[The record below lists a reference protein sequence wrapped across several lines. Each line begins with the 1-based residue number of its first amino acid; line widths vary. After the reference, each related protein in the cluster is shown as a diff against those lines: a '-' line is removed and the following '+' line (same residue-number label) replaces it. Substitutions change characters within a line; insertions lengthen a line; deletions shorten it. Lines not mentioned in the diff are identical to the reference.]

1 MIFRRVLIKQNK
13 KVVKKKINKSKF
25 TVVRSFKKH
34 KLKKKWRFWRTFK
47 FFFLKNKTLRFFS
60 KIKWFF
66 NQKRILWHH
75 LSTVYGKK
83 IKYLA
88 FKKISKKIAFGSF
101 FFFTLA
107 FFELRLNILIVRMRF
122 AGKLLM
128 ANEFINNGSV
138 LVNNK
143 KRSIHYLTRV
153 NDVVQKQLQKGGLK
167 KLKILKRR
175 KWKAYIWRKWKKKKK
190 WSKERKSPYLRRQA
204 LYLNFIE
211 LNYRILSG
219 IIIRKPMLGEILLV
233 SQKKLIASTML
244 KKLYY
249 LY

>member
-1 MIFRRVLIKQNK
+1 MLFRRGLIKQNK
-13 KVVKKKINKSKF
+13 KFIKKKINKSKI
-25 TVVRSFKKH
+25 TPVRFFKKQ

-83 IKYLA
+83 IKSLV
-88 FKKISKKIAFGSF
+88 FKKVSKKIAFGSF

-107 FFELRLNILIVRMRF
+107 FLELRLNILIVRMRF
-122 AGKLLM
+122 AGKLLI
-128 ANEFINNGSV
+128 ANEVINNGSI

-143 KRSIHYLTRV
+143 KRAIHYLTRV
-153 NDVVQKQLQKGGLK
+153 NDVVQKLIPRGSSK

-175 KWKAYIWRKWKKKKK
+175 KWKAYIWRRWKKK
-190 WSKERKSPYLRRQA
+190 WRRGRKSTYLRRQV

-211 LNYRILSG
+211 LNYMRS
-219 IIIRKPMLGEILLV
+219 
-233 SQKKLIASTML
+233 
-244 KKLYY
+244 Y
-249 LY
+249 

>member
-1 MIFRRVLIKQNK
+1 MIFRRGLIKQNK
-13 KVVKKKINKSKF
+13 KIVNKKIKKSKF
-25 TVVRSFKKH
+25 TAVRFFKKR

-66 NQKRILWHH
+66 NQRRILWHH

-83 IKYLA
+83 IKALV
-88 FKKISKKIAFGSF
+88 FKKVSKKIAFGSF

-107 FFELRLNILIVRMRF
+107 FLELRLNILIVRMRF
-122 AGKLLM
+122 AIKLLI
-128 ANEFINNGSV
+128 ANEAITNGSI

-153 NDVVQKQLQKGGLK
+153 NDVVQKQLKISGSK
-167 KLKILKRR
+167 KPKILKRR
-175 KWKAYIWRKWKKKKK
+175 KWKAYIWRRWKKKGRRG
-190 WSKERKSPYLRRQA
+190 RKSTFLKRQV

-219 IIIRKPMLGEILLV
+219 VIIRKPMLGEILLLA
-233 SQKKLIASTML
+233 QKKLIASTML